1 MSIFEDL
8 RECWSEDLRG
18 SSRKSRALGMT
29 ILRSE
34 VYENFG
40 LLIVRLLTEIEA
52 RDEKSG

>member
-1 MSIFEDL
+1 
-8 RECWSEDLRG
+8 
-18 SSRKSRALGMT
+18 MT